1 MTHSHHGGG
10 CVVVAIVS
18 SLQLLLLCS
27 RCYGCVEIVVATIV
41 VILRLL
47 WPLLWSWSHCI
58 VMAIIVI

>member
-47 WPLLWSWSHCI
+47 WPLL
-58 VMAIIVI
+58 